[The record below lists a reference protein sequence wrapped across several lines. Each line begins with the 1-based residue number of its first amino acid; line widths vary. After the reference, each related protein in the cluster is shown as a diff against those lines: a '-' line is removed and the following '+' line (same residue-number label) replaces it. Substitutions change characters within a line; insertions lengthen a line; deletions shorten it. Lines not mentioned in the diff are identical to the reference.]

1 MSLHLK
7 NYRQIIKLVLLLTL
21 TGLIAPCFA
30 NATQA
35 PFKTRFIQ
43 KMATAAKK
51 ENQRIANQRAY
62 LLKMQSQIA
71 KHQSLSNQDIVW
83 LQSVA
88 KLYRVK
94 DFNRHSTSQWQK
106 LLSKANIIP
115 NSMAIAQAIN
125 ESSWGRS
132 RFATEGHNLY
142 GIWCYRPGC
151 GMVPK
156 RRAAGKTYEVKS
168 YPSIQ
173 ASVQDYFLLINR
185 SRAYRTFRQ
194 QRAILIKNQEKIT
207 GLNLIKHLKNYS
219 QIGQSYNK
227 IIQQIIQHYN
237 LYQFDSKAV

>member
-51 ENQRIANQRAY
+51 ENQRIAKQRAY
-62 LLKMQSQIA
+62 LLKMQSKIA
-71 KHQSLSNQDIVW
+71 KHQSLSNQDIAW
-83 LQSVA
+83 LQAVV

-132 RFATEGHNLY
+132 RFAIEGHNLY

-168 YPSIQ
+168 YPSFQ

-185 SRAYRTFRQ
+185 SLAYQTFRQ
-194 QRAILIKNQEKIT
+194 QRARLTKNKQKIT

-227 IIQQIIQHYN
+227 IIQRIMQHYN